1 MYVATVYDDIN
12 WVINYM
18 YKKEAYPTLVPWA
31 REMLLQWCR
40 QDPVSQKEIDRNNVV
55 EQYQGNR
62 NPFVDFPELA
72 EYVWGTRTTEV
83 FYVDQQEG
91 SDPTPPITGDPEITS
106 PVNGE
111 ADNSA

>member
-1 MYVATVYDDIN
+1 
-12 WVINYM
+12 
-18 YKKEAYPTLVPWA
+18 
-31 REMLLQWCR
+31 MLLQWCR

-83 FYVDQQEG
+83 FYVNQQEG
-91 SDPTPPITGDPEITS
+91 GDPTPPITGDPEITS

-111 ADNSA
+111 ALDFGQVAVGRSETRVLQIVGKKSYVRSFGKGERC